1 MPYRRYLDMTDNNL
15 ITTLCA
21 DLTPVRQH
29 SIQQQLLVA
38 GVAGGSISFAALLA
52 TLGVQPGLASMAGIM
67 PLAIKAGFAASIAA
81 VGLAAT
87 IQLARPDGAP
97 TNTLQKVAAIIVL
110 LASIALVQAGYTHDV
125 GQSRLLLGA
134 SWQSCSLRIAAL
146 SIPITAA
153 LGWIVR
159 QQAPVRLRQ
168 AGGAVGLAGGA
179 TAAALY
185 ALACTETSSAF
196 VLVWYSAGIALST
209 AIGATLGPR
218 LLRW

>member
-1 MPYRRYLDMTDNNL
+1 MLYRRYLDMTDNNL

-29 SIQQQLLVA
+29 DVQQQLLVA
-38 GVAGGSISFAALLA
+38 GVAGASISFAALVA
-52 TLGVQPGLASMAGIM
+52 TLGVQPGLASMAGVM

-81 VGLAAT
+81 VGLEAT

-97 TNTLQKVAAIIVL
+97 TRALQKIAAIIVL
-110 LASIALVQAGYTHDV
+110 LAAVALAQGGYADDA
-125 GQSRLLLGA
+125 GQSRLMLGA

-159 QQAPVRLRQ
+159 QQAPVRLRH
-168 AGGAVGLAGGA
+168 AGAAVGLAGGA
-179 TAAALY
+179 VAAALY

-196 VLVWYSAGIALST
+196 VLVWYSAGIALSA
-209 AIGATLGPR
+209 AIGALLGPR